1 MGSQTATMND
11 RSRTYW
17 SPLMDRYF
25 IDLMLEQLDR
35 GNRVGHTFNKQAW
48 TDMQTMF
55 NAKFGSQCDKDVLKT
70 RYANLWKQFND
81 VKNILS
87 HYEFSWDD
95 DCQMVV
101 ADECVWNAYI
111 EAHPEA
117 RCYRTKS
124 VLNFDDLCEIFGY
137 TTADGRYSLSS
148 HDTSF
153 DNEGGSLV
161 RSCNERPRT
170 EWTAAMDQY
179 FIELLLDQLDRGNTV
194 NNEFNRKAWTEMLAM
209 FNAKFGP
216 QHTKRIL
223 RHRFRKLMKY
233 YFVITKILKT
243 PGFSWDT
250 QQQMLAADDDVWDA
264 YVKQHPHARWYRLK
278 TFPNYQDLELIFRNL
293 SDLEF
298 SDLYPEKYYG
308 DVASVIKAGDREGN
322 RNPSVTDRTR
332 TYWTPPMDRCLID
345 LLLEQ
350 VKNGNKLGQT
360 FISRAWNDILNS
372 FNKQFKSQY
381 DKDVLKSRYK
391 NLRKQFYD
399 VFNIL
404 QHSGFSWDDITEM
417 VVAADHVWD
426 AYIKAHPEAGS
437 IKVKT
442 LPGYRKLCVI
452 FDKESPDKICF
463 SLSHNANSGVES
475 PKLQTGSILLK
486 CEGIY
491 GNQVF
496 FRET

>member
-1 MGSQTATMND
+1 
-11 RSRTYW
+11 
-17 SPLMDRYF
+17 
-25 IDLMLEQLDR
+25 
-35 GNRVGHTFNKQAW
+35 
-48 TDMQTMF
+48 
-55 NAKFGSQCDKDVLKT
+55 
-70 RYANLWKQFND
+70 
-81 VKNILS
+81 
-87 HYEFSWDD
+87 
-95 DCQMVV
+95 
-101 ADECVWNAYI
+101 
-111 EAHPEA
+111 
-117 RCYRTKS
+117 
-124 VLNFDDLCEIFGY
+124 
-137 TTADGRYSLSS
+137 
-148 HDTSF
+148 
-153 DNEGGSLV
+153 
-161 RSCNERPRT
+161 
-170 EWTAAMDQY
+170 MDQY

-250 QQQMLAADDDVWDA
+250 QQQMLAADDDEWDA

-360 FISRAWNDILNS
+360 FISKAWNDILNS

-404 QHSGFSWDDITEM
+404 RHSGFSWDDITEM

-452 FDKESPDKICF
+452 FGKESPDKICF

-486 CEGIY
+486 CEGERRNCNVPSVY
-491 GNQVF
+491 DAASTVEWTESLECYFVDLMVEQVNRGNKTRNSFNEEAWTHMIEAFSSKFGLQCDKQLLEDQYFCLMKRHDNMSILFSHNGYACDENLQIMLAQNSVWDSYIKDHP
-496 FRET
+496 EAIL